1 MSDITILTPTY
12 NREKLLHKLYKSLCN
27 QKDKDF
33 EWIVVDDG
41 SNDNTG
47 EYIETIQ
54 KKADFPIRYYKK
66 NKGGKHTALNY
77 GCQYVKTKLVFIV
90 DSDDTLT
97 DDAILTIQRIYEKY
111 KNEDDICGF
120 SFLRGKSRG
129 GYLSTSGVPEDG
141 MKESYVE
148 CRINRKI
155 GGDMAEVWYTHCL
168 KEYPF
173 PEFKDEKFLGED
185 IVWIQMSK
193 TYKMRFFNKVI
204 YISDYLEE
212 GLTNN
217 RRRHNINSPNGCV
230 ARAKVFLES
239 DSNIKAKVKS
249 ALQYQIYGRFAKKK
263 IHYLFKNTKNKVLFI
278 VSFLPAKII
287 YVKWKKT
294 FEISGVTQT

>member
-41 SNDNTG
+41 SNDNTD

-66 NKGGKHTALNY
+66 NNGGKHTALNY

-129 GYLSTSGVPEDG
+129 GYLSTSGVPEDE

-249 ALQYQIYGRFAKKK
+249 ALQYQIYGK
-263 IHYLFKNTKNKVLFI
+263 ICKEKNTLF
-278 VSFLPAKII
+278 V
-287 YVKWKKT
+287 
-294 FEISGVTQT
+294 

>member
-27 QKDKDF
+27 QKDKEF

-41 SNDNTG
+41 SNDNTD

-66 NKGGKHTALNY
+66 NNGGKHTALNY

-141 MKESYVE
+141 MKESFVE
-148 CRINRKI
+148 CRINRDI

-168 KEYPF
+168 REYPF
-173 PEFKDEKFLGED
+173 PEFLGEKFLGED
-185 IVWIQMSK
+185 IVWVQMSK
-193 TYKMRFFNKVI
+193 KYKMRFFNKVI
-204 YISDYLEE
+204 YISDYLDE

-217 RRRHNINSPNGCV
+217 RRKHNISSPNGCV
-230 ARAKVFLES
+230 ARAKTFLES
-239 DSNIKAKVKS
+239 DSILKAKIKA
-249 ALQYQIYGRFAKKK
+249 ALQYQIYGRFAAHSLKK
-263 IHYLFKNTKNKVLFI
+263 LFENTNSKLLYILCFIPSQVLYYKWKNKYQENI
-278 VSFLPAKII
+278 
-287 YVKWKKT
+287 
-294 FEISGVTQT
+294 

>member
-41 SNDNTG
+41 SNDNTD

-66 NKGGKHTALNY
+66 NNGGKHTALNY

-111 KNEDDICGF
+111 KDEGDLCGF
-120 SFLRGKSRG
+120 SFLRGKSNG

-148 CRINRKI
+148 CRINREI

-263 IHYLFKNTKNKVLFI
+263 YIICLKIQRIRFYLLFL
-278 VSFLPAKII
+278 SYQQRL
-287 YVKWKKT
+287 YM
-294 FEISGVTQT
+294 

>member
-1 MSDITILTPTY
+1 M
-12 NREKLLHKLYKSLCN
+12 
-27 QKDKDF
+27 
-33 EWIVVDDG
+33 
-41 SNDNTG
+41 
-47 EYIETIQ
+47 
-54 KKADFPIRYYKK
+54 
-66 NKGGKHTALNY
+66 
-77 GCQYVKTKLVFIV
+77 FIV